1 MIKKISAGLSVALM
15 TLALPNA
22 LAWSALNI
30 PSVFLTTRIGETD
43 FIDTTPRFPE
53 ETDSQTS
60 TLRNENL
67 MIRNNIFHLT
77 RVTAYNA
84 VSSQTNSNPQMSAC
98 GFTRP
103 DQIAL
108 SQDLFMRKKG
118 GNRCGEEIDIIL
130 RSGKVIHGVVWD
142 TMNPRYHM
150 AADILMVS
158 AHEAINFGVKTAHL
172 RFVNTQVPSMS
183 DV

>member
-22 LAWSALNI
+22 LAWSALNM
-30 PSVFLTTRIGETD
+30 PSVFLSTFSRETNFNDNTPTSPGEARSQKSTQH
-43 FIDTTPRFPE
+43 
-53 ETDSQTS
+53 DS
-60 TLRNENL
+60 NL
-67 MIRNNIFHLT
+67 LINNNIFHLQ

-84 VSSQTNSNPQMSAC
+84 VSSQTNNNPGISAC
-98 GFTRP
+98 GPTRP

-108 SQDLFMRKKG
+108 SQDLFMRKNG
-118 GNRCGEEIDIIL
+118 GNRCGEKIDIIL
-130 RSGKVIHGVVWD
+130 SSGKIIRGVVWD

-150 AADILMVS
+150 AADILMFN
-158 AHEAINFGVKTAHL
+158 AHQAMSFGVKTAHL
-172 RFVNTQVPSMS
+172 RFVNTQTPTTS